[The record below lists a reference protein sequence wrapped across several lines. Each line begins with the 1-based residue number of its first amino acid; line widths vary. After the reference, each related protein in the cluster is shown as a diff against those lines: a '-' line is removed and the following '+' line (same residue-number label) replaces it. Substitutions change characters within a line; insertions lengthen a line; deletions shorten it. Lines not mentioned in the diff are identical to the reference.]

1 MENKSKRKTDR
12 RSIYTKNAIKDAFLS
27 LMSKMAY
34 DKINVTKIC
43 ELSEISRATFYLHY
57 SNIDEV
63 LDETLDDALLF
74 SEKSNGTI
82 LDIIDN
88 DDNLHTE
95 DMLPACQ
102 RIANSDKYHDL
113 FMDAQIADHII
124 HKISKHEYNSV
135 VPRLMKQ
142 GNLKEDEAEMIFRFI
157 LNGSFAVNRKLGWKK
172 NTKWYNYQKL
182 ISKFVNSGME
192 NL

>member
-102 RIANSDKYHDL
+102 RIANSNKYHDL

-124 HKISKHEYNSV
+124 YKISKHEYNSV